1 MLRRLHLDEASR
13 ALHLKAPSKDGQNQE
28 NNGESELALEFSRL
42 LDQVQGPVAAAHDE
56 VMALGLA
63 LAQAIPLVQQKS
75 ERVDQR
81 DDHRDPQRQEQD
93 AGAQDSEIS
102 FDDAQDSQGS
112 ARYTLENRES
122 AVAEGP
128 KMREASASNVQ
139 VKQSEDESDGD
150 ERKIADSVSV
160 GPELVV
166 EEEDLEGQLAATAV
180 EDVSAEVEVTGQS
193 EAVVAV
199 VQQAADVGG
208 PQVEQELQTVEVK
221 AALQQFRLADNQQ
234 DSSEDEQDEGD
245 GLDQEFT
252 SSSEVMA
259 NADEVAARQVKL
271 TAGKSAAESGEP
283 SEMNPTAA
291 GAQASSS
298 QSGESSSLRDLRRVS
313 EEARPGLEQPRV
325 SKQRESLSKL
335 SQAVKV
341 EVEHTAGQF
350 SSEQGKGAA
359 AAFDAAFQITLL
371 RQAFESLRANKPE
384 GENGKQRSTA
394 SQVVATAGL
403 SETKSAAHEPSARGA
418 KQLPPSHARRMLER
432 VESTLKEA
440 ARSRDGK
447 TISLRL
453 DPANLGKVKVDV
465 SLREGALHARLTP
478 ENKQVLTALREH
490 APELQSALRKLG
502 LNVDSVTVTVSSEGG
517 QDLSDF
523 GRELNNGKSFQEQ
536 RNNLPNEDRQVAENS
551 FGSEL
556 AEPRAVGP
564 QPAEKSASDHW
575 VA

>member
-13 ALHLKAPSKDGQNQE
+13 ALQLKAPSKEGENQG

-63 LAQAIPLVQQKS
+63 LAQAIPMVQQAR
-75 ERVDQR
+75 ERLEQR
-81 DDHRDPQRQEQD
+81 DDHRCLQNQD
-93 AGAQDSEIS
+93 QGDGAQEAEIS
-102 FDDAQDSQGS
+102 FDDSQDSQGS
-112 ARYTLENRES
+112 TRYNLENRDG
-122 AVAEGP
+122 APAEGS
-128 KMREASASNVQ
+128 KMHDAPVSNVQ

-150 ERKIADSVSV
+150 ERKVAESVSS
-160 GPELVV
+160 GPELLV
-166 EEEDLEGQLAATAV
+166 EEEGLEGQLAAIAV
-180 EDVSAEVEVTGQS
+180 DDVSSEVEVTDQS
-193 EAVVAV
+193 EALVAV
-199 VQQAADVGG
+199 VQQAADVSDTKL
-208 PQVEQELQTVEVK
+208 EEAKQTADVK
-221 AALQQFRLADNQQ
+221 AALQEVKVVDKQQ
-234 DSSEDEQDEGD
+234 DSSEDDEYEGET
-245 GLDQEFT
+245 LDQEFT

-259 NADEVAARQVKL
+259 NADDVAARQVKL
-271 TAGKSAAESGEP
+271 TAGKTAGESGEP
-283 SEMNPTAA
+283 SDTNAA
-291 GAQASSS
+291 SPGAQASPS
-298 QSGESSSLRDLRRVS
+298 QSGESSSLRDLKRAS
-313 EEARPGLEQPRV
+313 EEARPGLEPLRV
-325 SKQRESLSKL
+325 GKQRESLSKL

-341 EVEHTAGQF
+341 EVEHAPSQV

-371 RQAFESLRANKPE
+371 RQAFESLRANKAE
-384 GENGKQRSTA
+384 GENGRQRSTA

-403 SETKSAAHEPSARGA
+403 SETKSAAHEPAARAA
-418 KQLPPSHARRMLER
+418 KQMSPSHARRMLER

-536 RNNLPNEDRQVAENS
+536 RNNLPNGDRQVAGNS
-551 FGSEL
+551 IGSEL
-556 AEPRAVGP
+556 AEPIAVGP